1 MLDPNA
7 GLKIADFAGSI
18 GANKLLETM
27 SSLQGADPKNKK
39 NRKKTRKTK
48 NKMVRI
54 KKKNR

>member
-39 NRKKTRKTK
+39 NRKKQEKQKTRW
-48 NKMVRI
+48 
-54 KKKNR
+54 